1 MKRYQE
7 MNKKALTG
15 DVNSAKYVDEMD
27 KLLDKM
33 SVDKSTESEIDKLL
47 QGVNI
52 NAD

>member
-7 MNKKALTG
+7 MNRKALNG

-33 SVDKSTESEIDKLL
+33 SVDKSTEDEIGKLL
-47 QGVNI
+47 QGVHI